1 MKKIN
6 KTLYCGNINKDTVM
20 KWCIDNKKFKQI
32 DIFKLGYH
40 WLNSNKPKTHY
51 TNIDHFLNGILAY
64 IKENNIKQDD
74 ININI
79 DIIFIDD
86 NNVKTS
92 IKILENGRIRYTPY
106 GFFDQI
112 KKARKILMGF

>member
-20 KWCIDNKKFKQI
+20 KWCIENKKFKQI

-40 WLNSNKPKTHY
+40 WLNSNKPKIHY
-51 TNIDHFLNGILAY
+51 TNIDHFLNGILVY

-74 ININI
+74 INI

-92 IKILENGRIRYTPY
+92 IKILENGRIIHPPR

-112 KKARKILMGF
+112 DKAIKILIGF